1 MVKVKIDNIDVDV
14 LEGTTILEAAKQV
27 GVKIPTLCKHPDVKA
42 TAACG
47 VCVVK
52 MKGSPKMLRSCTT
65 PITKFEEG
73 KEFITRDPEIV
84 EVRKTV
90 IEMILSDHP
99 NECFTCGRNQNCE
112 LQQIAADFG
121 IREIPFVQKE
131 INHEMDDVSTGT
143 IRLEP
148 NKCIKCGRCVEICQ
162 EVQDVNALCFQERGF
177 KTVITAAGED
187 LKLGESPCVRCGQCS
202 AHCPTGAIVEFDNT
216 PMVWDILK
224 KENAHVTVQIAPAV
238 RVALGEAFGL
248 EPGVNLTKKIYTA
261 LRRLG
266 FHAVFDT
273 NFTADV
279 TIMEEGSEFIS
290 RLTKKTAPLPLITT
304 CCPAWVDFMEKFAC
318 DVMENFSTAK
328 SPQEMMGALVKTYY
342 AEKTGIDKNKLYN
355 ISIMPCTAKKY
366 ELQRSSDMSSSG
378 AGVDVDVVLTT
389 REFARM
395 IKQAGIDLINLPD
408 GEADSILG
416 QYTGA
421 GTIFGNTGGVMEAA
435 LRTAYELITD
445 KRLEN
450 VDFVDVRGLK
460 GVKEASIDVAGTQ
473 VRVAVASGLGNVE
486 YVLERIRNW
495 RENGAVEADIP
506 WHFIEVMACPGGC
519 IAGGGQPY
527 GVSDELRRKRTE
539 GLYADDRECGLRRSH
554 ENPMVQQLYKDFLG
568 APLSEKS
575 HKLLHTHYTCRP
587 MYKR

>member
-1 MVKVKIDNIDVDV
+1 MVKVKIDNIDVEV
-14 LEGTTILEAAKQV
+14 AEGVTILTAAKQV

-47 VCVVK
+47 ICVVK
-52 MKGSPKMLRSCTT
+52 MKGSPKMLRACTT
-65 PITKFEEG
+65 PITRFEEG

-121 IREIPFVQKE
+121 IREIPFEQKQ
-131 INHEMDDVSTGT
+131 INHELDDISTGT

-162 EVQDVNALCFQERGF
+162 EVQDVNALCFIERGF
-177 KTVITAAGED
+177 KTIISAAGED

-216 PMVWDILK
+216 PAVWELLK
-224 KENAHVTVQIAPAV
+224 KTDAHITVQIAPAV

-248 EPGVNLTKKIYTA
+248 APGTNLTKKIYTA

-342 AEKTGIDKNKLYN
+342 AEKAGLDKNKLYN
-355 ISIMPCTAKKY
+355 VSIMPCTAKKY
-366 ELQRSSDMSSSG
+366 ELQRSKDMSSSG
-378 AGVDVDVVLTT
+378 ASVDVDVVLTT

-395 IKQAGIDLINLPD
+395 IKQAGIDLVNLPD
-408 GEADSILG
+408 GEADNILG

-435 LRTAYELITD
+435 LRTAYELITN
-445 KRLEN
+445 KRLDS
-450 VDFVDVRGLK
+450 VDFLAVRGLK
-460 GVKEASIDVAGTQ
+460 GVKEATIDVDGTP

-486 YVLERIRNW
+486 YVLNRIREW
-495 RENGAVEADIP
+495 KANGSKEADIP

-539 GLYADDRECGLRRSH
+539 GLYDDDRDCGFRRSH
-554 ENPMVQQLYKDFLG
+554 ENPMVAQLYKDFLG

-575 HKLLHTHYTCRP
+575 HHLLHTHYTCRP